1 MMKNCSIMNKKL
13 LLILFGISGMTALIY
28 EIIWIRPLSLVFGTT
43 TYAVSIIVASFIL
56 GLAIGSWFAGK
67 FTDRLENPLKYFA
80 LIQIS
85 VGFFGILLLPV
96 FDLMPGVY
104 LDLYH
109 LTYPNQS
116 IFFIAQ
122 ILMSIA
128 MITVPA
134 TLMGT
139 TLPLMMKI
147 YSKEITTVGKDV
159 GKLDASNSVGAFFGT
174 LAAGFLIIPILGI
187 HDGILVT
194 ASINILMGSI
204 ILITK
209 KYLNLKYVSIIII
222 SFIPLLI
229 FYPSYDEEYLAGAVF
244 LKSTSPTLELYD
256 QTMDSQNVLFYQESM
271 YQNVMVTEFYD
282 GSRALRLDGKT
293 QCNTTEISLKGL
305 VNVGY
310 LPFNLYSSNYGVPQ
324 TALNIGLGCGITSHV
339 LSNNLNT
346 TTIEIDSAVVDA
358 NSFFY
363 DSIDHRLIIDDARNW
378 LLRNNEKFDL
388 ITSEP
393 TEPWMAW
400 NMYTKEHF
408 EILSNSVTEN
418 GLVAQWI
425 PVYELYADDNL
436 LIMYNTFHSVFPYV
450 YVYSMEPGESSQLI
464 FIGSKH
470 ELVIE
475 KNTEYLFDQD
485 DVLEIKTELNTDDKP
500 IIEFETA
507 KSFYYKGVEL
517 IDFPFNSEEIYDR
530 VGDLK

>member
-1 MMKNCSIMNKKL
+1 MNKKL

-80 LIQIS
+80 LIQIA

-96 FDLMPGVY
+96 FELLPGLY
-104 LDLYH
+104 LNLYH

-116 IFFIAQ
+116 IFFITQ

-128 MITVPA
+128 MITIPA

-194 ASINILMGSI
+194 ASINIILGVV

-209 KYLNLKYVSIIII
+209 KYLNLKYVSVIIIVL
-222 SFIPLLI
+222 IPLLI
-229 FYPSYDEEYLAGAVF
+229 FYPSYDEKYLAGSIF
-244 LKSTSPTLELYD
+244 LTASYPTIELYD
-256 QTMDSQNVLFYQESM
+256 KTMESQDLLFYKESL

-282 GSRALRLDGKT
+282 GYRVLRLDGKS
-293 QCNTTEISLKGL
+293 QCNTTDTSVKGL
-305 VNVGY
+305 VNMGY
-310 LPFNLYSSNYGVPQ
+310 LPFNLYSINYGPPQ
-324 TALNIGLGCGITSHV
+324 TALNIGLGCGITSNV
-339 LSNNLNT
+339 LSNHLKT
-346 TTIEIDSAVVDA
+346 TTIEIDSAVVEA

-363 DSIDHRLIIDDARNW
+363 DSIDHELIIDDGRNW

-400 NMYTKEHF
+400 SLYTKEYF
-408 EILSNSVTEN
+408 EVLSNSITEN

-425 PVYELYADDNL
+425 PVYELYDNDSL

-450 YVYSMEPGESSQLI
+450 YVYTMEPDNSSQLI

-470 ELVIE
+470 ELTVE
-475 KNTEYLFDQD
+475 ENNDYLFNQD
-485 DVLEIKTELNTDDKP
+485 DVLSVKTELNTDNKP
-500 IIEFETA
+500 LIEFSTA
-507 KSFYYKGVEL
+507 RSLYYKEQES
-517 IDFPFNSEEIYDR
+517 IIFPFNNEEIHKKMNA
-530 VGDLK
+530 LK

>member
-1 MMKNCSIMNKKL
+1 MNKKL

-67 FTDRLENPLKYFA
+67 FTDKLENPLKYFA
-80 LIQIS
+80 LIQIA

-96 FDLMPGVY
+96 FELLPGLY
-104 LDLYH
+104 LNLYH

-116 IFFIAQ
+116 IFYITQ
-122 ILMSIA
+122 ILMSIV
-128 MITVPA
+128 MITIPA

-194 ASINILMGSI
+194 ASINIIMGGI

-209 KYLNLKYVSIIII
+209 KYLNLKYVSVIIIVL
-222 SFIPLLI
+222 IPLLI
-229 FYPSYDEEYLAGAVF
+229 FYPSYDEKYLAGGIF
-244 LKSTSPTLELYD
+244 LTNPNLTLEAYSEGVESRNLLY
-256 QTMDSQNVLFYQESM
+256 YRESL
-271 YQNVMVTEFYD
+271 YQNVMVQSFGDEKV
-282 GSRALRLDGKT
+282 LRLDGKP
-293 QCNTTEISLKGL
+293 QCNTNDITTSGL
-305 VNVGY
+305 INLAYVPFELY
-310 LPFNLYSSNYGVPQ
+310 LTNYGQPQ
-324 TALNIGLGCGITSHV
+324 TALNIGLGCGITSYA

-346 TTIEIDSAVVDA
+346 TTIEIDPAVVEA
-358 NSFFY
+358 NKFFY

-393 TEPWMAW
+393 TEPWNGW
-400 NMYTKEHF
+400 NLHTKEYF
-408 EILSNSVTEN
+408 EILSNHVTEK
-418 GLVAQWI
+418 GVVVQWI
-425 PVYELYADDNL
+425 PVYELYDKNL
-436 LIMYNTFHSVFPYV
+436 FIMYNTFHSVFPYV
-450 YVYSMEPGESSQLI
+450 YVYIMEPGESAQLLFVGSQ
-464 FIGSKH
+464 H
-470 ELVIE
+470 ELKIE
-475 KNTEYLFDQD
+475 DERTYLFNQD
-485 DVLEIKTELNTDDKP
+485 DVQDVKTELNTDNKP
-500 IIEFETA
+500 IIEFATA
-507 KSFYYKGVEL
+507 NALYERSGQVIGFA
-517 IDFPFNSEEIYDR
+517 FNDEEIYEK
-530 VGDLK
+530 LNALN